1 MSVVPLRQSLSI
13 AGRPFEE
20 WAACGLIAMIS
31 ACVCLQVFSRYVL
44 NIGLVWTEDVAMFAM
59 TWAVYFG
66 AAMAVHEKFHV
77 RMMATVMVLPYRFA
91 WFVTFLSDLI
101 WAAFLIFMMVYGWE
115 YLELLWRQQT
125 ILASM
130 KIAGEGLMGGGLA
143 SVFSRDD
150 DPIGLALGK
159 SGDGE
164 EQKQEGAHGRQWWQA
179 AGGAATSECA
189 RFIAASGWRRSGG
202 GGAPR

>member
-130 KIAGEGLMGGGLA
+130 KIDAKWFQTIIVIGNGLMLYRLIEA
-143 SVFSRDD
+143 YIYWWR
-150 DPIGLALGK
+150 
-159 SGDGE
+159 GE
-164 EQKQEGAHGRQWWQA
+164 RKGFPTVENDA
-179 AGGAATSECA
+179 A
-189 RFIAASGWRRSGG
+189 
-202 GGAPR
+202 PDL